1 MAAHG
6 LTALAGESV
15 HPLAF
20 PTNDPSAFFKT
31 AFAELLGGGKK
42 LNKPQTLAMISQR
55 YKEPGQPSTTR

>member
-31 AFAELLGGGKK
+31 AFAELLGG
-42 LNKPQTLAMISQR
+42 
-55 YKEPGQPSTTR
+55 KEIK